1 MIFGVTSIP
10 LEPHPDDRGS
20 FTEVF
25 RRSWDARPDPQQW
38 NLMNSKPRVLRGMH
52 VHLVH
57 TDVCILLAGR
67 SLMALRDFRH
77 ESPTFRAAEIVDMK
91 AGAEAWV
98 LPPGVGHAF
107 YSLADSSLLIGVS
120 HYWNT
125 DDELGCRWDDPAIG
139 IDWPDP
145 DPLISERD
153 RDASTVAALE
163 EVTATQ
169 RFIA

>member
-1 MIFGVTSIP
+1 MV
-10 LEPHPDDRGS
+10 
-20 FTEVF
+20 
-25 RRSWDARPDPQQW
+25 
-38 NLMNSKPRVLRGMH
+38 SKTRVLRGMH

-67 SLMALRDFRH
+67 SLMAVRDFRH
-77 ESPTFRAAEIVDMK
+77 ESPTFRATQLVEIK
-91 AGAEAWV
+91 TGAEAWV

-107 YSLADSSLLIGVS
+107 YALSDASLLIGVS

-125 DDELGCRWDDPAIG
+125 DDELACRWDDPAIG
-139 IDWPDP
+139 IDWPDA

-153 RDASTVAALE
+153 RGASSVAALE
-163 EVTATQ
+163 EVTAGH